1 MSRSRRALRRLAR
14 HASGW
19 ATRLERALLIDWSDA
34 EFDLSDE
41 LPGDTPL
48 EQAAHALAR
57 ADRVV
62 VFVGSGLSAESGI
75 ATFRDKGG
83 VYDAP
88 VDATHSAH
96 DEGLWAVTQAST
108 FETRPEWQLEWHQR
122 WRVKMRRAAPNPG
135 HLALAGMSGPSWLVA
150 TQNVDMLLERAA
162 RDEGR
167 DLPIVHLHGDIETT
181 RCHDC
186 GAPTTARFDDWTD
199 LPPCPVCGGRLRPGV
214 VWFGEPLPDG
224 SMSRVTDAARMAQ
237 VCLIVG
243 TSGVVYP
250 AASIP
255 ETAARYGA
263 RLIEINPE
271 DTALS
276 ERCDVLLRANAA
288 QILPELRRAVM
299 SLRDASAR

>member
-48 EQAAHALAR
+48 EQAAYALAR

-83 VYDAP
+83 AYDSPRGEEGAP
-88 VDATHSAH
+88 TQH
-96 DEGLWAVTQAST
+96 DESLWAVTQAST
-108 FETRPEWQLEWHQR
+108 FDTRAAWQLQWHQR
-122 WRVKMRRAAPNPG
+122 WRAKMEAAAPNAG
-135 HLALAGMSGPSWLVA
+135 HHALAAMSGPQWLVA

-162 RDEGR
+162 EAEGR
-167 DLPIVHLHGDIETT
+167 ALPIVHLHGDIETT

-186 GAPTTARFDDWTD
+186 HTPTAARFDDWTA
-199 LPPCPVCGGRLRPGV
+199 LPPCPACGGRLRPGV
-214 VWFGEPLPDG
+214 VWFGEPLPEG
-224 SMSRVTDAARMAQ
+224 YMARVNEAARMAQ

-263 RLIEINPE
+263 HLIEINPE

-276 ERCDVLLRANAA
+276 PHCDVRLRAPAA
-288 QILPELRRAVM
+288 QLLPELRQAIAR
-299 SLRDASAR
+299 LRSA